1 FPSLETDRF
10 AAGVGTNK
18 TPGQVHHFLKRFMED
33 SFRFDT
39 ASQVYSFLELICNA
53 NTENTNWSAEDG
65 YEHMHKL
72 TKGNGILRLGDTI
85 RFPEGGSGPW
95 SFQRGYVPLLTYLS
109 SEWVVK
115 STMHND
121 VNMLYGLV
129 HTNFEVFNNTI
140 QTHMERLMNARS
152 FKESGR
158 KSLSGMHVFKVLFT
172 VLFEYASLSHADEL
186 QHLSSVIRR
195 YLTRFKNATVANPAV
210 CQLAQQI
217 GKWFDDWSVALG
229 PPASFDDECTSYDGD
244 VKEFIVKN
252 LNRNKLQV
260 LSIIERGLT
269 KISSS
274 SKQVIRSGPVSS
286 EALLANLQRISD
298 YDGPGELRD
307 KGPRHDNDHVLIENI
322 RIAPTHEELMCEDD
336 PYLPPNFPGAPHF
349 HPQQSVERL
358 LDIQFRLLREELT
371 APIRLAI
378 QLVVADLRKPPTSE
392 TLLSKILKA
401 GGGRYAAPANVQ
413 ESVIFSVFTNVTF
426 EPLALNNRGTS
437 VGIEFDAP
445 PGKARTKQ
453 AVARAGYWEQ
463 VAKKR
468 LMQGGLVALI
478 WKDSLDRLDIYV
490 GTVASS
496 PKDLVESARKSED
509 RVSLR

>member
-1 FPSLETDRF
+1 
-10 AAGVGTNK
+10 
-18 TPGQVHHFLKRFMED
+18 
-33 SFRFDT
+33 
-39 ASQVYSFLELICNA
+39 
-53 NTENTNWSAEDG
+53 G

-72 TKGNGILRLGDTI
+72 TKASYNSSYYPGNGVLRLGDTI
-85 RFPEGGSGPW
+85 RFPEGCSGVW
-95 SFQRGYVPLLTYLS
+95 SFQRGYIPLLTYLS
-109 SEWVVK
+109 SEWVIK

-140 QTHMERLMNARS
+140 HTHMERLMNARS
-152 FKESGR
+152 FKEPGR

-172 VLFEYASLSHADEL
+172 VLFEY
-186 QHLSSVIRR
+186 
-195 YLTRFKNATVANPAV
+195 LTRFKNATIANPAV
-210 CQLAQQI
+210 CQLAQRI

-252 LNRNKLQV
+252 LDRNKLQV

-269 KISSS
+269 KISNSS
-274 SKQVIRSGPVSS
+274 QQVIRTGPVSS

-378 QLVVADLRKPPTSE
+378 QLVVADLRKAPTSE

-453 AVARAGYWEQ
+453 AAARAGYWEQ